1 MKTIPQLISFH
12 NYKATFLFLSG
23 KRMYHI
29 NVPKEIELNPPS
41 PLIIIF
47 YYGFIEGYCYT
58 STEYPIIQI
67 KALFA
72 NESIFHA

>member
-1 MKTIPQLISFH
+1 MR
-12 NYKATFLFLSG
+12 Y
-23 KRMYHI
+23 I

-41 PLIIIF
+41 PVIIIF
-47 YYGFIEGYCYT
+47 YYALIKGYCYT

-67 KALFA
+67 KALFT